1 MTIEE
6 WVTYA
11 KELGFAEAAPVD
23 PAALKPNAEVRAMCA
38 ADKCHAY
45 GKNWTC
51 PPECGS
57 LETCTARIGAKTKG
71 ILVQSCLLYTSD
83 AADE

>member
-45 GKNWTC
+45 GL
-51 PPECGS
+51 S
-57 LETCTARIGAKTKG
+57 LIH
-71 ILVQSCLLYTSD
+71 I
-83 AADE
+83 